1 MSLGVV
7 GEHTERLFEC
17 SPYKHRF
24 FLHIRR
30 QFCVLQTTL
39 HLSCSPYTLKYFL
52 CILYR
57 CLNTTIKGQ
66 HFKKCVWGLYNCLRW
81 TGYKFNFL
89 EILKTKL
96 LYVYTENTLNGKLS
110 PKSVYISFNNN
121 TNFKFFRFFPYT
133 RYGFSLKTYTRYCPF
148 KALTFV

>member
-57 CLNTTIKGQ
+57 CLNTTLHI
-66 HFKKCVWGLYNCLRW
+66 
-81 TGYKFNFL
+81 
-89 EILKTKL
+89 
-96 LYVYTENTLNGKLS
+96 
-110 PKSVYISFNNN
+110 
-121 TNFKFFRFFPYT
+121 
-133 RYGFSLKTYTRYCPF
+133 FSEYAERMKNMR
-148 KALTFV
+148 KATFTF